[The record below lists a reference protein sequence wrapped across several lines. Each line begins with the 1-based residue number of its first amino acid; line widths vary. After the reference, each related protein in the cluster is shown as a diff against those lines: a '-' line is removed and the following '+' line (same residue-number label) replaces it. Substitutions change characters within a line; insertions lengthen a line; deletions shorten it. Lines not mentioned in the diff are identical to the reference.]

1 MTRFTNI
8 AQSHSDQAPGG
19 ARMGSATMNR
29 LSSPSETTTREIE
42 SVRRTLP
49 NQAGGP
55 ERSFRVS
62 RTAHSR
68 SLQNG
73 KTVTCRGAGRSA
85 RIPFLTL
92 SLVIAVNEMRTPGG
106 IQVSD
111 TLLC

>member
-1 MTRFTNI
+1 MMN
-8 AQSHSDQAPGG
+8 GG
-19 ARMGSATMNR
+19 
-29 LSSPSETTTREIE
+29 SSPSETTTREIE

-55 ERSFRVS
+55 ERSFRMS
-62 RTAHSR
+62 RTARGR

-92 SLVIAVNEMRTPGG
+92 SLVIAVDVMRTPGG
-106 IQVSD
+106 IRVSD